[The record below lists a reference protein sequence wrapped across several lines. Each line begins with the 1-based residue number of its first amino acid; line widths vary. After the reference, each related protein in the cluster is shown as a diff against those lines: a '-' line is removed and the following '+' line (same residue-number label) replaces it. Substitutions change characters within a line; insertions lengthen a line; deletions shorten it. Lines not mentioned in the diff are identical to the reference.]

1 MEVRGGGRIGGGRVS
16 KGWGGAII
24 IAFGMSEFIT
34 NGAVEEFKAVTM
46 ERGEAMGTVIGQG
59 IDSIIDRISKIS
71 NLGGILAYEGN
82 KAVIGEGDSTLTL
95 G

>member
-1 MEVRGGGRIGGGRVS
+1 MSNR
-16 KGWGGAII
+16 WGGAIFY
-24 IAFGMSEFIT
+24 AFGMSKFIT
-34 NGAVEEFKAVTM
+34 GRAVEKFKAVTM
-46 ERGEAMGTVIGQG
+46 EWGEAMGTIIGQG
-59 IDSIIDRISKIS
+59 IDCIIDRISKIS